1 MVVPLT
7 QYSTATSLD
16 GFIADADDS
25 LDWLF
30 GVATTGDEDRFAPF
44 LADVGVFAMGSTTYR
59 WVLRAERVLEQPEK
73 WSGWYGDRPCW
84 VFSHR
89 DLPIVPGANIEFVQ
103 GDVRPVHAAMTRAA
117 GDKNIWLVGGGD
129 LVGQFSDNDLLDE
142 IILGY
147 APVTLGSGAPVLPRR
162 LTDVL
167 EVQEAVIVN
176 GAFVEVRYR
185 VRRKPGE

>member
-1 MVVPLT
+1 VPLT

-44 LADVGVFAMGSTTYR
+44 LADVGAFAMGATTYR
-59 WVLRAERVLEQPEK
+59 WVLRVERVLEQPEK
-73 WSGWYGDRPCW
+73 WAGWYGDRPCW

-89 DLPIVPGANIEFVQ
+89 DLPVVPGANIEFVQ

-117 GDKNIWLVGGGD
+117 GNKNIWLVGGGD
-129 LVGQFSDNDLLDE
+129 LVGQFSDNGLLDE

-185 VRRKPGE
+185 VRRTPGE